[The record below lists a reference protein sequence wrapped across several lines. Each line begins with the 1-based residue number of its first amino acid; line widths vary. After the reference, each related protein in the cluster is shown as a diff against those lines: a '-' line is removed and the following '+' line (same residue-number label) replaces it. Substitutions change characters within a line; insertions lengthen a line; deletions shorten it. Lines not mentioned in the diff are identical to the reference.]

1 MKKILF
7 KYWFVNFTIGFS
19 LYVIYRITIAESEP
33 AGESEF
39 KKFIFI
45 LEILVNLGF
54 SLLYLV
60 AVWVSSLTFFLNL
73 FANIRNNFYASLFTF
88 LGISLLCI
96 IYVLFIYSQLD
107 YDTHNTLSNLII
119 LAGFYFLATGL
130 QFLMFRRKI
139 ERKER

>member
-7 KYWFVNFTIGFS
+7 KYWLANFSLGLL
-19 LYVIYRITIAESEP
+19 LYVIYRIIISKSEP

-54 SLLYLV
+54 SILYLA
-60 AVWVSSLTFFLNL
+60 AVLVSSLTLVLNL
-73 FANIRNNFYASLFTF
+73 FAKIRNNFYASLFTF
-88 LGISLLCI
+88 LGIPLVCI
-96 IYVLFIYSQLD
+96 MYLLFIYSQLD
-107 YDTHNTLSNLII
+107 YDTHNTLSSLVI
-119 LAGFYFLATGL
+119 LAVIYFVFTGL

-139 ERKER
+139 D